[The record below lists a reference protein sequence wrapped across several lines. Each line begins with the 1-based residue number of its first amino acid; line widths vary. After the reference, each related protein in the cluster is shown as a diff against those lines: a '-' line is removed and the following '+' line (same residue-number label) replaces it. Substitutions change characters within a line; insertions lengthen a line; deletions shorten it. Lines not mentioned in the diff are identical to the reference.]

1 MAPIVQITY
10 TEPLFTFAA
19 HPTEPIIAT
28 GLATGHVS
36 CFRYNPEVVTES
48 IPDSQ
53 VINTWKTKRH
63 KGSCRCLLFDPLE
76 GSVGKHLYSVGSDH
90 VIKKADTATGKVR
103 AKVSL
108 TLEPGDAVSKLAHAA
123 HSPFLLAGTENGHVL
138 VYDSTTMQ
146 QKFVVK
152 SVHDD
157 SINHILPMSAIS
169 EYHYLTLGSTTLS
182 HIDIRKGVITQS
194 DDQEDELLSM
204 AYTSDSMT
212 GNKNDTVLVGHG
224 EGIVTI
230 WKNSKNKFQDQLS
243 RIKVNK
249 GVSIDCIIPTMSFDN
264 EDMRDS
270 VWCGDS
276 DGMIHRV
283 NYKKGKVVE
292 RREHGEG
299 KFMDEVG
306 GLDLD
311 YEYRLIS
318 GGMERLV
325 VWGEGQSGGSE
336 ESEEESE
343 ESEEE
348 SEESEEES
356 EESEEESEQS
366 PSDLEPQSDNSD
378 TPKPSLVKRKRLN
391 PDTNAETKPDT
402 APNTKPTPPPQTKE
416 QKKQKQ
422 KQKQQKSHG
431 EHGIRK
437 FDL

>member
-356 EESEEESEQS
+356 EQS